1 MCIFKYK
8 HFDELFC
15 LYNKIGI
22 ETISHVEN
30 VSKIMNIFVSHLKT
44 IDKYSELIKFDTNIL
59 VTASLLHDIGKV
71 NIPLS
76 ILNSKEPL
84 TKDEREIIKLHTLY
98 GKNIVDSK
106 INELSIT
113 NSANIEEIKMLKI
126 ASDMCLMHHEKVDGT
141 GYLNNLS
148 ANQIPLYV
156 RILSIAD
163 SVEAMSAKRIYKPS
177 YSVDKMISILKEESG
192 KQFNE
197 FLVKEFLSIQ
207 DEWEP
212 ILY

>member
-15 LYNKIGI
+15 LYNKVGT

-44 IDKYSELIKFDTNIL
+44 IDKYSELIKFDTNML

-84 TKDEREIIKLHTLY
+84 TKYEREIIKLHTLY

-126 ASDMCLMHHEKVDGT
+126 ASDMCLMHHEKVNGT
-141 GYLNNLS
+141 GYLSNLS

-156 RILSIAD
+156 KILSIAD

-177 YSVDKMISILKEESG
+177 YSIDRVISILKEESR

-197 FLVKEFLSIQ
+197 FLVEEFLSIQ
-207 DEWEP
+207 YEWKP

>member
-1 MCIFKYK
+1 
-8 HFDELFC
+8 
-15 LYNKIGI
+15 
-22 ETISHVEN
+22 
-30 VSKIMNIFVSHLKT
+30 
-44 IDKYSELIKFDTNIL
+44 
-59 VTASLLHDIGKV
+59 
-71 NIPLS
+71 
-76 ILNSKEPL
+76 
-84 TKDEREIIKLHTLY
+84 
-98 GKNIVDSK
+98 
-106 INELSIT
+106 
-113 NSANIEEIKMLKI
+113 
-126 ASDMCLMHHEKVDGT
+126 MCLMHHEKVDGT

-197 FLVKEFLSIQ
+197 FLVKEFLIIQ
-207 DEWEP
+207 DELEP